1 MRITRTRLSTSR
13 YRKCPGRLG
22 RYAALGLCLAVS
34 ATALPEASSGQDTA
48 AVRIGQVTV
57 TREAGRSILEIP
69 YALSRIDLT
78 EDRIGSRRSSLA
90 EILYAI
96 PGVQVWNRFNPSQD
110 PRIGVRGFGARSAFG
125 IRGVRVLR
133 DGIPL
138 TLADGQTAVDF
149 LDLETLGG
157 VEALRGSAGA
167 LYGNA
172 SGGVLDFRTRRPDG
186 EGWQPELASWYTADA
201 WRLSGALGLGTG
213 RATARIASTFNEGS
227 GFRAYSRYRNRSTSA
242 DLSWRDPRRE
252 LVLQMLGYRAP
263 KGENPGALTAA
274 ELSVDPSLADSQNIV
289 KKSGKTASQTLAAFQ
304 MTQRVGRTTV
314 STSLH
319 AGRRTLDNPQPFAIV
334 TFDRATGGGSFRV
347 QAGSAGGAL
356 LLSAG
361 ADYLAQYDDRHNYA
375 NCAGTVPRP
384 PTCPSD
390 SDRGTIT
397 LDQKESVTSV
407 GVFVRA
413 EIAARPSLSLTGT
426 LRNDRTRFSVLDR
439 RNVQADEQS
448 RAMGALSPMVGLN
461 WKAGERLSLYAN
473 VASSFETPTTTE
485 LANQPDG
492 SGGLNRELQPQRGRS
507 YEVGLK
513 LLAGRALVDGAVFRI
528 DTRQELVPFEIPG
541 GGGRRYY
548 RNAGRTRRSGA
559 ELGVRLNSGALDL
572 GASASWLR
580 YRYVEYSVGGTNYS
594 GRIVPG
600 VAPVAF
606 SVRGAWRSPAWTLA
620 IDVQQ
625 VARTAADDAN
635 SNYAPGYT
643 RVDMRLIGGTRWG
656 LQPVIGV
663 DNALNRR
670 YVANVVTN
678 ASRGRYYEPGAPR
691 TYYFGVRL
699 VDRR

>member
-1 MRITRTRLSTSR
+1 MSRHRNLLSWLVG
-13 YRKCPGRLG
+13 YARLG
-22 RYAALGLCLAVS
+22 ACLVVTAAV
-34 ATALPEASSGQDTA
+34 LPGASSGQDTA

-69 YALSRIDLT
+69 YALSRIDLA

-125 IRGVRVLR
+125 IRGVRILR

-149 LDLETLGG
+149 LDLETLSG
-157 VEALRGSAGA
+157 VEVLRGSAGA

-172 SGGVLDFRTRRPDG
+172 SGGVLDFRTRRPLG

-213 RATARIASTFNEGS
+213 RATARVASTFNEGS
-227 GFRAYSRYRNRSTSA
+227 GFRTYSRYRNRSVSA

-252 LVLQMLGYRAP
+252 LVLQVYRAP
-263 KGENPGALTAA
+263 RGDNPGALTAA

-289 KKSGKTASQTLAAFQ
+289 KKSGKTASHTLAAFQ
-304 MTQRVGRTTV
+304 MTQRVGGTAL
-314 STSLH
+314 SASLH
-319 AGRRTLDNPQPFAIV
+319 AGKRTLDNPQPFAIV
-334 TFDRATGGGSFRV
+334 TFDRATGGGSLRA
-347 QAGSAGGAL
+347 QTGRAAKPL

-361 ADYLAQYDDRHNYA
+361 ADYLVQYDDRRNYA

-390 SDRGTIT
+390 SDRGATT
-397 LDQKESVTSV
+397 LDQEESVTSV

-413 EIAARPSLSLTGT
+413 EIAARPFLSLTGT
-426 LRNDRTRFSVLDR
+426 VRNDRTRFSVLDR
-439 RNVQADEQS
+439 RNTQAGEQS

-513 LLAGRALVDGAVFRI
+513 MLAGRALVDGAIFRI
-528 DTRQELVPFEIPG
+528 ETRQELVPFEIPG
-541 GGGRRYY
+541 GGGRRYF

-559 ELGVRLNSGALDL
+559 EVGVRLNAGALDL

-580 YRYVEYSVGGTNYS
+580 YRYVDYAVGGTNYS
-594 GRIVPG
+594 GRTVPG
-600 VAPVAF
+600 VPPFAL
-606 SVRGAWRSPAWTLA
+606 SMRGTWHSSSWTLA
-620 IDVQQ
+620 IEVQQ
-625 VARTAADDAN
+625 VARAAADDAN

-643 RVDMRLIGGTRWG
+643 KIDMRLLGGTRWG

-663 DNALNRR
+663 DNALDRR
-670 YVANVVTN
+670 YAANVVTN

-691 TYYFGVRL
+691 TFYFGMRL
-699 VDRR
+699 LDRR